1 MIELRLLSLAP
12 LTSLLSMDVSDMS
25 GKSQQNQKGKTKM
38 NVSRRQFFGFLGT
51 GAAAAALPGCICPPP
66 AKCGPKPQK
75 IALQLYSLH
84 KYIGG
89 VKDKAGKVTLQGVGL
104 DRALEDVAAIGF
116 TGVEFAGY
124 YQYAKDPRGLR
135 KALANAGL
143 KACGTHVNT
152 TDYGLDTKTWAYD
165 PEVLKRTCDFNMSY
179 GNNLVICPGGGNFP
193 PGCKWSMGQGGE
205 PCRPS
210 QAIDDFTKKLAE
222 HYNKVAA
229 DAAKL
234 GCRVGL
240 HNHTWEHGVIM
251 QDGTSFWDYFFSNTC
266 ANVCIEQ
273 DVGWSTCAG
282 VDPCETYEKY
292 PHRSP
297 TLHAKE
303 NGMGKDV
310 KEFDAILGKPGRPG
324 AKPVEWD
331 RIIAATAKDG
341 VEWFVVECERHF
353 EDLSAVLPSYN
364 FLKAKGLR

>member
-1 MIELRLLSLAP
+1 
-12 LTSLLSMDVSDMS
+12 
-25 GKSQQNQKGKTKM
+25 M